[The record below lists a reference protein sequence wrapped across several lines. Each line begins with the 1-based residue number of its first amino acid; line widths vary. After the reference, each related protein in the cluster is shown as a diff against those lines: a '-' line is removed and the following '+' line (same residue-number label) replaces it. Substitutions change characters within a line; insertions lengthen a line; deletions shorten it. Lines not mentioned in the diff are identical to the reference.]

1 MTSSERRRARR
12 IKVEI
17 PTAVEAIAAVEL
29 PLSDALQAVYER
41 VVPALDYLGR
51 PTLFTVRDVSS
62 NGAFLEGPPLSLL
75 SRVRFKLPFGDGQES
90 DAIGWVMWRR
100 TAPCRIDGPY
110 GKVQLEPGIGV
121 LFEAFPLEVRLEIAR
136 RASAAER

>member
-1 MTSSERRRARR
+1 MSAKEQRRARR
-12 IKVEI
+12 LKVDI
-17 PTAVEAIAAVEL
+17 PTAVEAITAQPT
-29 PLSDALQAVYER
+29 PLSEELRAVYER
-41 VVPALDYLGR
+41 VEPARDYLNR

-75 SRVRFKLPFGDGQES
+75 SRVRFKLPFGGGADS

-136 RASAAER
+136 RAAAGG

>member
-1 MTSSERRRARR
+1 MSGSDRRRARR
-12 IKVEI
+12 LKVDI
-17 PTAVEAIAAVEL
+17 PTAVEAISAEEL
-29 PLSDALQAVYER
+29 PMAGELAAVYER
-41 VVPALDYLGR
+41 VQPAHDYLGR

-62 NGAFLEGPPLSLL
+62 NGAFLEGPALSLL
-75 SRVRFKLPFGDGQES
+75 SRVRFKLPFGDGKEP
-90 DAIGWVMWRR
+90 DAVGWVMWRR

-136 RASAAER
+136 RAATGK

>member
-1 MTSSERRRARR
+1 MATERRRARR
-12 IKVEI
+12 LKVDI
-17 PTAVEAIAAVEL
+17 PTAVEAITAHAPEMSEEL
-29 PLSDALQAVYER
+29 RAVYER
-41 VVPALDYLGR
+41 VEPARDYLGR

-136 RASAAER
+136 RAGAGG